1 MSIIMKI
8 LQNNKGFTLI
18 ELIIAMIIVSIITA
32 GSIYIYGGFISSAQI
47 SSTVSNIDKL
57 SKACV
62 TYSSDNGGSFNGL
75 TAYVLQ
81 QDSLLPNGWLVSS
94 EENNQN
100 NANPLNNKGIVA
112 DYWIGEPKDWGLNI
126 NANYII
132 GIMSLNMTDR
142 QALQIC
148 NALENQISYIIWQD
162 IAYSL
167 QGSAC
172 AAVIPDNNTLISDSS
187 GSTILFGF

>member
-1 MSIIMKI
+1 MKI

-18 ELIIAMIIVSIITA
+18 ELIIAMIIISIITA
-32 GSIYIYGGFISSAQI
+32 GNIYIYGGFISSAQV
-47 SSTVSNIDKL
+47 SSTVSNINKL

-75 TAYVLQ
+75 TAYMLQ

-112 DYWIGEPKDWGLNI
+112 DYWIGEPKDWGINI

-132 GIMSLNMTDR
+132 GIMSLSMTDR

-148 NALENQISYIIWQD
+148 NALENQISYIIWRD
-162 IAYSL
+162 TPYSL
-167 QGSAC
+167 PGSTC
-172 AAVIPDNNTLISDSS
+172 AGVIPNNNTLISNSS
-187 GSTILFGF
+187 GSAILFGF

>member
-1 MSIIMKI
+1 MGIIMKI

-18 ELIIAMIIVSIITA
+18 ELIIAMIIISIITA
-32 GSIYIYGGFISSAQI
+32 GSIYIYGGFISSAQV
-47 SSTVSNIDKL
+47 SSTVSNVEKL

-75 TAYVLQ
+75 TAAALQ
-81 QDSLLPNGWLVSS
+81 QDSLLPDGWLVSS

-100 NANPLNNKGIVA
+100 NVNPLNNKGIVA
-112 DYWIGEPKDWGLNI
+112 DYWIGEPKDWPLNI

-132 GIMSLNMTDR
+132 GIMSLSMTDR

-162 IAYSL
+162 TAYSL

-172 AAVIPDNNTLISDSS
+172 AAVIPDNNTLISDDS

>member
-1 MSIIMKI
+1 MKI

-18 ELIIAMIIVSIITA
+18 ELIIAMIIISIITA
-32 GSIYIYGGFISSAQI
+32 GSIYIYGGFISSAQV
-47 SSTVSNIDKL
+47 SSTVSNIEKL

-75 TAYVLQ
+75 TAAALQ
-81 QDSLLPNGWLVSS
+81 QDNLLPDGWLLPVNGG
-94 EENNQN
+94 ENV
-100 NANPLNNKGIVA
+100 NPLNNKGIVA

-126 NANYII
+126 NTNYII
-132 GIMSLNMTDR
+132 GIMSFNMTDR

-167 QGSAC
+167 PSSAC